1 MNEIE
6 YLNEVD
12 RRVQIVFDLAIEARD
27 QAQAAIVAAQALKAD
42 LLRRK
47 IELQRAELEAREQTK

>member
-1 MNEIE
+1 MSEIE

-12 RRVQIVFDLAIEARD
+12 RKVQIIFDLAIEARD

-47 IELQRAELEAREQTK
+47 IELQRAELDAREQTK